1 MTQIDILLSTY
12 NGERYLPEQLASI
25 SRQHFKN
32 WNLLVRDDGSTDTT
46 PQILETFAG
55 KHSGRVYIL
64 RDRKGR
70 LGPTQSFSRLMTHSK
85 ANYAMFC
92 DQDDVWLPN
101 KIEKTLRR
109 MEDLEAGKA
118 PGTPLLV
125 HCDLIVADETLK
137 TQYGSFWSLRRIR
150 PENAGR
156 FNRQL
161 VSNVVSGCALMM
173 NRALLKKAA
182 PIPAEALMHDWWVG
196 QVASAFGYVA
206 HEKLP
211 LILYRQHT
219 GNEVGVQHYRAGN
232 FIGSVLKCMFQKEA
246 QKMERELTHRR
257 LHQAKAFYC
266 RYSAELTE
274 SQREMLTAYFRLYH
288 FLPVFRFV
296 IMVRHGFWRT
306 GILRNLAMGM
316 MPRISD

>member
-1 MTQIDILLSTY
+1 MDKIEILLSTF
-12 NGERYLPEQLASI
+12 NGGHYLSEQLESI
-25 SRQHFKN
+25 ENQTFTE
-32 WNLLVRDDGSTDTT
+32 WVLIARDDRSVDFSLE
-46 PQILETFAG
+46 ILDEFSHRHPD
-55 KHSGRVYIL
+55 KVYIV
-64 RDRKGR
+64 DGGEKH
-70 LGPTQSFSRLMTHSK
+70 LGACGSFSFLMTK
-85 ANYAMFC
+85 TTADYVMFC

-101 KIEKTLRR
+101 KIEKTFLR
-109 MEDLEAGKA
+109 MKQLEMGKA
-118 PGTPLLV
+118 LGTPLLV
-125 HCDLIVADETLK
+125 HCDLVAADETLTK
-137 TQYGSFWSLRRIR
+137 QYGSFWSLRRIR

-182 PIPAEALMHDWWVG
+182 PIPAKALMHDWWVG

-219 GNEVGVQHYRAGN
+219 GNEVGVQPYRAGN

-246 QKMERELTHRR
+246 RRSERDLTYRR
-257 LHQAKAFYC
+257 LHQAEAFFH
-266 RYSAELTE
+266 RYGAELTE
-274 SQREMLTAYFRLYH
+274 SRRKTAAAYLRLYH
-288 FLPVFRFV
+288 FLPFFRFG
-296 IMVRHGFWRT
+296 IMARYGFWRT